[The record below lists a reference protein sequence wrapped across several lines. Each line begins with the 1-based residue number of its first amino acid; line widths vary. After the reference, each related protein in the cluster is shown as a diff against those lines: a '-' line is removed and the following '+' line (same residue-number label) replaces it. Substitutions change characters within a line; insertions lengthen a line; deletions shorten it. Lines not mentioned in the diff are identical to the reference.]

1 MKRYHIYIFVAHP
14 TSGLRYYLHQYLNYL
29 SKWNQMI
36 FHKLMQ
42 SCPVWHPG
50 VFSSLNQPLSQS
62 RCWGSVVL
70 SCCFFTLDTL
80 QHHHTIK
87 WAQRSA
93 ARPSL
98 TFTPRWMKSSNHT
111 HTHSH
116 KHLVSRSVF
125 IRLTML
131 SGMKMPDEFFMLLLL
146 LDSRHDPT
154 YAARNDAATSNI
166 SCICAANRTGNTTR
180 KPETY
185 KYLYLW
191 SAS

>member
-1 MKRYHIYIFVAHP
+1 
-14 TSGLRYYLHQYLNYL
+14 
-29 SKWNQMI
+29 MI
-36 FHKLMQ
+36 FHKHMQ
-42 SCPVWHPG
+42 SSPVWHPG
-50 VFSSLNQPLSQS
+50 VFSSLNQPLSQR
-62 RCWGSVVL
+62 RCWGSVAL
-70 SCCFFTLDTL
+70 SCCVFTLDTL

-87 WAQRSA
+87 WAQHSA

-98 TFTPRWMKSSNHT
+98 TFTPRRIKSSN

-146 LDSRHDPT
+146 LDARHDPT
-154 YAARNDAATSNI
+154 YDARNDAATSNI
-166 SCICAANRTGNTTR
+166 SCICAANRTGNTTHSSLCDLLHH
-180 KPETY
+180 TY